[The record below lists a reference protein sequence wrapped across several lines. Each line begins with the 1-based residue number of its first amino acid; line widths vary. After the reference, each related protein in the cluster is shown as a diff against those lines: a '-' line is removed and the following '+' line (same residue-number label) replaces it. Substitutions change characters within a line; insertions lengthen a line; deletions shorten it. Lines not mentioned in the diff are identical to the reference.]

1 MKYFCADCQHVFD
14 DYDAERH
21 VCREYN
27 DGVCI
32 DELVFDAC
40 PNCGSEDLCEAVEC
54 AICGEWYADGELIGD
69 VCEEC
74 LKAATTP
81 ENIWKYSKQEGE
93 KKKIVLSVPD
103 VVADFFERGE
113 IVAMIRKA
121 FCELKNDARVAEYCM
136 LDKESFA
143 EFLCKYC
150 KKRLSVL

>member
-40 PNCGSEDLCEAVEC
+40 PNCGSEDLCEAAEC
-54 AICGEWYADGELIGD
+54 AICGEWYADVELIGG

-93 KKKIVLSVPD
+93 MKKIVLSVPD

-121 FCELKNDARVAEYCM
+121 FCELKDDARIAEYCM

-143 EFLCKYC
+143 EFCANIAKND
-150 KKRLSVL
+150 

>member
-1 MKYFCADCQHVFD
+1 MKYYCADCELVFD
-14 DYDAERH
+14 EYDAECH
-21 VCREYN
+21 VCREY
-27 DGVCI
+27 DDRGYV
-32 DELVFDAC
+32 DVVEYYAC
-40 PNCGSEDLCEAVEC
+40 PSCGSENICEAVEC

-93 KKKIVLSVPD
+93 MKKIVLSVPD
-103 VVADFFERGE
+103 VVADYFERRE

-121 FCELKNDARVAEYCM
+121 FCELKDDARIAEYCM

-143 EFLCKYC
+143 DFC
-150 KKRLSVL
+150 RDIAN

>member
-1 MKYFCADCQHVFD
+1 MNVKYLCADCEHVFD
-14 DYDAERH
+14 EDDAERH

-27 DGVCI
+27 GGVCI

-40 PNCGSEDLCEAVEC
+40 PNCGSEHLREGAEC
-54 AICGEWYADGELIGD
+54 AICGEWYADDKLIGD

-93 KKKIVLSVPD
+93 MKKIVLTVPD
-103 VVADFFERGE
+103 VVADYFERGE

-121 FCELKNDARVAEYCM
+121 FCELKDDARIAEYCM

-143 EFLCKYC
+143 DFC
-150 KKRLSVL
+150 RDIAN